1 MAHAHTIDGVTHR
14 FPDLKT
20 LFARGYDFVTITA
33 DIWLLADGAKRAL
46 EEAKPGR

>member
-1 MAHAHTIDGVTHR
+1 VARHPNAA
-14 FPDLKT
+14 PA

-46 EEAKPGR
+46 AEAKPR